1 MGTCNFHTVNA
12 GSTYVLYD
20 YFEEDGERYENE
32 WAFLKEDILCFGLE
46 RGWDDSKQRSFRF
59 CRDSDIS
66 VISKEFWFEFKTS
79 GLKYKVEAFITM
91 NPGYYEHCNLDYRLV
106 LDYEEGDTPK
116 DELLDRIV
124 EDFTED
130 MGNCYISYVTGGLA
144 SKVWNRGLRNAHKK
158 NFENEASK
166 FINNIIEECEQMC
179 KYMSHD
185 TYRRVGAFSNG
196 EGIYEKI
203 AE

>member
-1 MGTCNFHTVNA
+1 MGTCNFHTINA
-12 GSTYVLYD
+12 DRTYVLYD

-32 WAFLKEDILCFGLE
+32 WSFLKEDILSFGLE
-46 RGWDDSKQRSFRF
+46 RGFDDSKQRSFRF
-59 CRDSDIS
+59 GRDSDIS
-66 VISKEFWFEFKTS
+66 ILCKEWWFEYKTS
-79 GLKYKVEAFITM
+79 GLKYKIEAYITM

-106 LDYEEGDTPK
+106 VDYEENDTPK

-130 MGNCYISYVTGGLA
+130 LGNSYISYISGGVA
-144 SKVWNRGLRNAHKK
+144 NAVWNRGLRKAHEKH
-158 NFENEASK
+158 FRREAEK
-166 FINNIIEECEQMC
+166 FIDNIIEECEHMC
-179 KYMSHD
+179 KDMSHD
-185 TYRRVGAFSNG
+185 TYRRVGVFSNG